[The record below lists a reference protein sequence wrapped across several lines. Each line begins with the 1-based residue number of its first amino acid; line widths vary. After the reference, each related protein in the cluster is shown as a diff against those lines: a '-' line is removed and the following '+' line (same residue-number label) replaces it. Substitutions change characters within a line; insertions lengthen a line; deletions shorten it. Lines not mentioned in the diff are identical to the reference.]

1 MHAGCIMLA
10 FLDLY
15 INLVEACDNVGAS
28 GKAPNL
34 SLAEGSGLGV
44 ADRSAQSEKLRPWQT
59 GS

>member
-1 MHAGCIMLA
+1 MLA

-28 GKAPNL
+28 GKALNL

-44 ADRSAQSEKLRPWQT
+44 ADRSAQSEKLGSWQT